1 MGLKPHI
8 LKRRINNDMEK
19 TDNMTELPDIKHGPV
34 SSRMTI
40 D

>member
-1 MGLKPHI
+1 M
-8 LKRRINNDMEK
+8 KRRANTDTEK
-19 TDNMTELPDIKHGPV
+19 MDNMTELPDIKHGPV